1 MMKILTK
8 LNLNRSFKSWISNV
22 VYAYFVFQ
30 FLSLLGRSWPGLQ
43 EIIFILIIIATIIFS
58 WRKVEYGFLF
68 LLFEFLAGHEG
79 HCFSFNGISLRLS
92 LFLVIMLVWFL
103 KKMTLR
109 KSFFKK
115 LRSLIPLEKS
125 PLSFALLA
133 FLFVIIFSLC
143 RGWFINS
150 KFLAL
155 KDFLNYSYFFLIF
168 PLSEIIGKR
177 FFQKRSQQII
187 QAGIIG
193 ISFLTIIV
201 LFLFAT
207 GIVSVH
213 DQFYWW
219 WRQTVFGK
227 ATSAGNNFFRIVSSA
242 HLLIL
247 PLFLILLSLVAHR
260 FTRKKSVIF
269 LAVLASLAFLINFSR
284 AYFLGLFF
292 GLIFLAQGLKFK
304 KWIAFFLIVVI
315 FLIAEFGVLN
325 FLINQNSNML
335 YLRQRMKSITSP
347 EDELSASTRLNILP
361 RLLEKIKEKPIFGYG
376 LGSTI
381 SYLNPLSQKQDIT
394 FHIDWGYLEIWL
406 ELGLLGLILYLFI
419 LAIIFYQGRQLFKK
433 AQGNIRRQ
441 RLLVGLGAGL
451 LSLVIATITGP
462 YLFHVLGIFYL
473 ISVIVIFNYKN
484 HSSLRSSEPY
494 N

>member
-1 MMKILTK
+1 MSKFTKSLFKIRFL
-8 LNLNRSFKSWISNV
+8 
-22 VYAYFVFQ
+22 VYAYFIFQ
-30 FLSLLGRSWPGLQ
+30 FLSILGRTWPELQ
-43 EIIFILIIIATIIFS
+43 EIIFLLIIIATIFFS
-58 WRKVEYGFLF
+58 WRKIEYGFLF

-79 HCFSFNGISLRLS
+79 HCFSFRGISLRLS
-92 LFLVIMLVWFL
+92 LLLVIMFIWFF
-103 KKMTLR
+103 KKFYPP
-109 KSFFKK
+109 KFFFKK
-115 LRSLIPLEKS
+115 LKNLIPLDKS

-177 FFQKRSQQII
+177 FFQKRSKQII

-193 ISFLTIIV
+193 ISLLTIII

-207 GIVSVH
+207 GLVNVH

-227 ATSAGNNFFRIVSSA
+227 ATLADNNFFRIVSSA

-247 PLFLILLSLVAHR
+247 PFFLILLSLVAHR
-260 FTRKKSVIF
+260 FTRKKGIIF
-269 LAVLASLAFLINFSR
+269 LAVLASLTLLINFSR

-304 KWIAFFLIVVI
+304 KWMAFFLIVVI
-315 FLIAEFGVLN
+315 FLVAEFGVLN
-325 FLINQNSNML
+325 FLINQNPNMI
-335 YLRQRMKSITSP
+335 YLRERMKSITSP
-347 EDELSASTRLNILP
+347 DDELSASTRLNILP
-361 RLLEKIKEKPIFGYG
+361 RLLKKIKEKPIFGYG

-406 ELGLLGLILYLFI
+406 ELGLLGLVLYLFI
-419 LAIIFYQGRQLFKK
+419 LFIIFYQGRQLFKK
-433 AQGNIRRQ
+433 ARGNIGLQ
-441 RLLVGLGAGL
+441 RLIIGMGAGL
-451 LSLVIATITGP
+451 LSLVVATITGP
-462 YLFHVLGIFYL
+462 YLFHALGIFYL

-484 HSSLRSSEPY
+484 HEA
-494 N
+494 

>member
-1 MMKILTK
+1 MSKFINSLFKIRFL
-8 LNLNRSFKSWISNV
+8 

-43 EIIFILIIIATIIFS
+43 EIIFLLIILAAIIFS
-58 WRKVEYGFLF
+58 WRKIEYGFLF

-79 HCFSFNGISLRLS
+79 HCFSFRGISLRLS
-92 LFLVIMLVWFL
+92 LFLVIMLVWFF
-103 KKMTLR
+103 R
-109 KSFFKK
+109 KVFWPKFSFKK
-115 LRSLIPLEKS
+115 LKNLILLDKS

-133 FLFVIIFSLC
+133 FLFVVIFSLC
-143 RGWFINS
+143 RGWFINN

-168 PLSEIIGKR
+168 PLSEVIGNR
-177 FFQKRSQQII
+177 FFQKRGKQII

-193 ISFLTIIV
+193 ISLLTIIV

-207 GIVSVH
+207 GLVSVH

-247 PLFLILLSLVAHR
+247 PFFLILLSFLANR
-260 FTRKKSVIF
+260 STRKKSVIF
-269 LAVLASLAFLINFSR
+269 LCILASLAFLINFSR
-284 AYFLGLFF
+284 AYFLGLFL

-304 KWIAFFLIVVI
+304 KWIVFFLIIVI
-315 FLIAEFGVLN
+315 FLITEFGVLN
-325 FLINQNSNML
+325 FLINQNPNIA
-335 YLRQRMKSITSP
+335 YLQQRMRSITSP
-347 EDELSASTRLNILP
+347 DDELSASTRLSILP

-381 SYLNPLSQKQDIT
+381 SYLNPLSQKEDIT

-406 ELGLLGLILYLFI
+406 ELGLLGLILYCFI
-419 LAIIFYQGRQLFKK
+419 LAIIFYQGRQLFQR
-433 AQGNIRRQ
+433 AQGNIKRQ
-441 RLLVGLGAGL
+441 RLIVGLGAGL
-451 LSLVIATITGP
+451 LSLVVATITGP
-462 YLFHVLGIFYL
+462 YLFHALGIFYL
-473 ISVIVIFNYKN
+473 ISVIIIFNHESKKEEK
-484 HSSLRSSEPY
+484 L
-494 N
+494 